1 MADTTAYVYSC
12 VKTGGQVVLVLSDAL
27 GVDTNTYTATFPI
40 VDEDGTAG
48 DPVTII
54 VGGLFA

>member
-1 MADTTAYVYSC
+1 MSDTAAYVQSC
-12 VKTGGQVVLVLSDAL
+12 VKTGGQVVLILGDAL
-27 GVDTNTYTATFPI
+27 TSPTNTFTATFPI